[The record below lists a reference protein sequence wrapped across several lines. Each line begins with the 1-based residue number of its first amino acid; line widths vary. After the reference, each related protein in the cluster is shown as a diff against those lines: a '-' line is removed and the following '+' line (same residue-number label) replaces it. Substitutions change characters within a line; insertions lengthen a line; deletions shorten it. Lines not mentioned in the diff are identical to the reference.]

1 MAAPLA
7 TDRPLGRAPITA
19 GRRPRTSTW
28 QSHAFGPASLP
39 GGAGIPADRTPGHE
53 ENR

>member
-19 GRRPRTSTW
+19 G
-28 QSHAFGPASLP
+28 
-39 GGAGIPADRTPGHE
+39 IPADRTPGHE